1 MKKLVVCG
9 QCESEAGTS
18 IKRWTGTGFNV
29 ELKRPGGIVLGE
41 IAQSGDFLI
50 KRGGENYTR
59 VTGNNFAVM
68 CGKCGNPVYRRENSI
83 MDITFQSLSFNW
95 VGSLT
100 N

>member
-9 QCESEAGTS
+9 NCEIEAGTS

-41 IAQSGDFLI
+41 IAQTGDFLI

-59 VTGNNFAVM
+59 VSGNNFSVL
-68 CGKCGNPVYRRENSI
+68 CGKCGSPVYRRESSI
-83 MDITFQSLSFNW
+83 MDISFQSLSFNW

>member
-1 MKKLVVCG
+1 MKQLVVCG
-9 QCESEAGTS
+9 DCEIVAGTS

-41 IAQSGDFLI
+41 IMQSGDFLI
-50 KRGGENYTR
+50 KRGGENTTR
-59 VTGNNFAVM
+59 ITGNHFSVV
-68 CGKCGNPVYRRENSI
+68 CGKCGNSVYKRESSI
-83 MDITFQSLSFNW
+83 MDITFQSLSLNW